1 MTLTA
6 ALAILRRVWWSAPL
20 ALALAWGL
28 RVDSLRATYKAK
40 WQAVSAEYAAFKV
53 AIIDKTAEA
62 LAAQKAVNQ
71 AKEAEYQEKAREAD
85 QKHRAE
91 LSQAMAAAERHIAAH
106 RVLRQAG
113 GGSASGGACSSA
125 ENDGPTGADRSGAD
139 AELVAVTADDVR
151 ICTVNTQRLLDGREW
166 AVGLENKK

>member
-6 ALAILRRVWWSAPL
+6 ALAILRRFWWSAPL

-91 LSQAMAAAERHIAAH
+91 LSNAIAAAERHIAAH
-106 RVLRQAG
+106 RVRQG
-113 GGSASGGACSSA
+113 GCGGATGNA
-125 ENDGPTGADRSGAD
+125 GAAAQGDGPAGADRSGAD
-139 AELVAVTADDVR
+139 AGLVAVTADDVR
-151 ICTVNTQRLLDGREW
+151 ICTVNTQRLIDGREW
-166 AVGLENKK
+166 AVGLEEGR